1 MSRIIEPSEKEFQNQ
16 VIELALLNGF
26 RYYHTHDSRRS
37 NPGFPDLV
45 LVRAIPPR
53 VIFAEIKAS
62 HGSLSPA
69 QRVWI
74 NELRAAGAEVYVW
87 YPDDFDSIQQILS
100 GRGRAA

>member
-1 MSRIIEPSEKEFQNQ
+1 MSRIHEPSEAEFQNQ

-45 LVRAIPPR
+45 LVRVTPPR

-62 HGSLSPA
+62 HGSLTPA
-69 QRVWI
+69 QKDWL
-74 NELRAAGAEVYVW
+74 NDLRGAGAEAHVW
-87 YPDDFDSIQQILS
+87 FPDDLDHIQRILS
-100 GRGRAA
+100 GRAA